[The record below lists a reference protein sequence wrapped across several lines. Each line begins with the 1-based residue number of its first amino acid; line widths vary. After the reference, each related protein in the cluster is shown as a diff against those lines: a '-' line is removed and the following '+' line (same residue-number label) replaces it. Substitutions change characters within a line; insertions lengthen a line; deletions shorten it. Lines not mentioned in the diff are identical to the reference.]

1 MAIFSKLF
9 FVHLN
14 PRLPLALTLALTLT
28 NPSPTPC
35 EDLAQKQNIET
46 NEEEDYDLRVIGKT
60 IESFLQVSVTTL
72 FFGTIKKHFQIYFHR
87 SKLATI
93 FK

>member
-46 NEEEDYDLRVIGKT
+46 NCQIQFLVLDGVTFIHTTPELWLPLR
-60 IESFLQVSVTTL
+60 L
-72 FFGTIKKHFQIYFHR
+72 
-87 SKLATI
+87 
-93 FK
+93 